1 MIFCYKKCKG
11 RITNWL
17 NRIVPADA
25 NNDVEPN
32 PPPPTS
38 LFVDT
43 SINRPVTNLMIE
55 SDQEEQEGDKEDPYS
70 NIGGLSPIN
79 MHSNIPQPV
88 TESNPSPSTSPLPQT
103 SSSVVMLSDDEQE
116 TDGEQG
122 YMKPVQSSSV
132 VGEREAD
139 KNTPVPSS
147 SNTLQLPK
155 QLAKPKKLKKT
166 LNYMSRRFSARILN
180 KQKCPDNKEQVIMDK
195 AMEKKKKDLEM
206 LPISKPLTPVAQA
219 VTDRLYN
226 EAKISKGGP
235 VKKSNSKTTTKA
247 TRVRGRPRKD
257 SSVDTSSV

>member
-1 MIFCYKKCKG
+1 MIFCYKKCKR
-11 RITNWL
+11 RITNRL

-32 PPPPTS
+32 PSPPPTS

-55 SDQEEQEGDKEDPYS
+55 SDQEEQEGDKDDPYS

-103 SSSVVMLSDDEQE
+103 SSSVVMLTDDEQE
-116 TDGEQG
+116 TDEEQG
-122 YMKPVQSSSV
+122 YMKPVQFSSV

-155 QLAKPKKLKKT
+155 QLAKPQKLKKT

-180 KQKCPDNKEQVIMDK
+180 KKKVLITKNKILWIKPWRRKRKIWKCFLSANH
-195 AMEKKKKDLEM
+195 
-206 LPISKPLTPVAQA
+206 
-219 VTDRLYN
+219 
-226 EAKISKGGP
+226 
-235 VKKSNSKTTTKA
+235 
-247 TRVRGRPRKD
+247 
-257 SSVDTSSV
+257 

>member
-32 PPPPTS
+32 PPPPPTS

-55 SDQEEQEGDKEDPYS
+55 SDQEEQEADEEDPYS
-70 NIGGLSPIN
+70 NIGRLTPIN

-116 TDGEQG
+116 TDEEQG

-132 VGEREAD
+132 VGERESD
-139 KNTPVPSS
+139 KNSPVPSS

-155 QLAKPKKLKKT
+155 QLAKPQKLKKT

-180 KQKCPDNKEQVIMDK
+180 KQNSSDNKEQDIMDK

-206 LPISKPLTPVAQA
+206 LPLSKP
-219 VTDRLYN
+219 
-226 EAKISKGGP
+226 
-235 VKKSNSKTTTKA
+235 
-247 TRVRGRPRKD
+247 
-257 SSVDTSSV
+257 

>member
-11 RITNWL
+11 GITNWL

-55 SDQEEQEGDKEDPYS
+55 SDQEEQEGDEEDSYS

-116 TDGEQG
+116 TDEEQG

-147 SNTLQLPK
+147 
-155 QLAKPKKLKKT
+155 
-166 LNYMSRRFSARILN
+166 
-180 KQKCPDNKEQVIMDK
+180 
-195 AMEKKKKDLEM
+195 
-206 LPISKPLTPVAQA
+206 
-219 VTDRLYN
+219 
-226 EAKISKGGP
+226 
-235 VKKSNSKTTTKA
+235 
-247 TRVRGRPRKD
+247 
-257 SSVDTSSV
+257 